1 MDFCASPWEPL
12 LSLKLPSLVTHHTLW
27 ACFLFHLFLEV
38 SHPCPMCHCSIDY
51 HPTPTDL
58 STNRSLLKGRGHVTA
73 LWSSAM
79 LLHIETRLSF
89 SRGDLRMSFSS
100 AKNQLT
106 LRILV
111 SSVNTAH
118 LFTKESFSA
127 QLLKF
132 ISNQLCSFPFLTGA
146 RQPFLQVRS
155 SLRSQVLNCTSYE
168 S

>member
-1 MDFCASPWEPL
+1 
-12 LSLKLPSLVTHHTLW
+12 
-27 ACFLFHLFLEV
+27 
-38 SHPCPMCHCSIDY
+38 MCHCSIDY

-58 STNRSLLKGRGHVTA
+58 ATSRSLLKGRGHVTA
-73 LWSSAM
+73 LWSSAT
-79 LLHIETRLSF
+79 LLRIETRLIF

-100 AKNQLT
+100 AKDQLT

-111 SSVNTAH
+111 NSVNAAH
-118 LFTKESFSA
+118 LFTTESFSA

-146 RQPFLQVRS
+146 RQPFLPVLS
-155 SLRSQVLNCTSYE
+155 SLRTQVLNYTSYE